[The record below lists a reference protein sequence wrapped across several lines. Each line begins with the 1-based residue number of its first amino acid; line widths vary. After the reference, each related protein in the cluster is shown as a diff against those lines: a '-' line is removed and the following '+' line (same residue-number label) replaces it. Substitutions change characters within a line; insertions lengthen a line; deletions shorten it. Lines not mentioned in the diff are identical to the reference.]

1 MATFLDIH
9 DIPGVRSEDVMGAH
23 KADLAIQDRYQ
34 VDYRQYW
41 VAEGAGKVFCLVDA
55 PDRETAVRVH
65 RESHGLEAQ
74 EVYEVTQGA

>member
-1 MATFLDIH
+1 MPTFLDIH
-9 DIPGVRSEDVMGAH
+9 DIPGVQAQDVVGAH
-23 KADLAIQDRYQ
+23 RADLAIQDRYA

-55 PDRETAVRVH
+55 PDRETAIRVH
-65 RESHGLEAQ
+65 REAHGLEAQ